1 MIAIDWGT
9 TSMRAF
15 LLDKGGA
22 VLEQRRLGLGI
33 LEAAGH
39 FATALGTAIDGW
51 DDPLIVMAGM
61 IGSRQGWIEVPYVDC
76 PAGPREIMSALHG
89 VPPLEFDGRD
99 VWIIP
104 GLRALDPAGG
114 CDVMRGEETQICGVI
129 DELGC
134 QRQTVCLPGTHSKRA
149 SVMAG
154 RVETFATAMTG
165 ELFELLCAHSML
177 GRLMSP
183 AREPDSDAFALGVIH
198 ARRDGDLLHH
208 LFAVRTLGLFDVL
221 SREQLRSFLSGLL
234 IGHEL
239 NDLPVDC
246 GTVHLIAAPS
256 LLVAYEA
263 ALRLRGHAVRAHA
276 EVAAAHG
283 CYRLASLAGLLPQW
297 GSA

>member
-15 LLDKGGA
+15 RLDKGGT

-33 LEAAGH
+33 LGAAGH
-39 FATALGTAIDGW
+39 FAMTLRTAIDGW

-76 PAGPREIMSALHG
+76 PAGPREIVTALHH
-89 VPPLEFDGRD
+89 VPSLEFDGRD

-104 GLRALDPAGG
+104 GLRACDPTGG

-129 DELGC
+129 DELGL
-134 QRQTVCLPGTHSKRA
+134 QRHTVCLPGTHSKRA
-149 SVMAG
+149 IVMSG

-165 ELFELLCAHSML
+165 EIFELLCAHSML
-177 GRLMSP
+177 GRLMAP
-183 AREPDSDAFALGVIH
+183 ALEPDWDAFALGVNH
-198 ARRDGDLLHH
+198 AKRDGDLLHH

-221 SREQLRSFLSGLL
+221 SPKQLRPFLSGLL

-239 NDLPVDC
+239 NDLPTDS
-246 GTVHLIAAPS
+246 GTVHLIAEPS
-256 LLVAYEA
+256 LLAAYEV
-263 ALRLRGHAVRAHA
+263 ALRMRGHAARAHA

-283 CYRLASLAGLLPQW
+283 CYRLASLAGLIPR
-297 GSA
+297 S